1 MTGGD
6 SSNNL
11 AGLARIFNNPLSY
24 NVLPYK
30 NSYSRDGKIQY
41 TGFFIPAY
49 EVSLDPKFTDKRGVT
64 DSVAFKA
71 FYEDKRK
78 VMEGKDLMIY
88 CAEHCFTPEE
98 AILMQGDNIFD
109 SEIIAD
115 RLTHIRVFKEYT
127 KPEPMA
133 LLYDSSSTDKKKIRA
148 VSSRNSKLLVVEPPI
163 LDSDGNPYK
172 NLYVAGIDAIDIGTS
187 ESASDY
193 DVSDFCIVIK
203 KRLFGMNEPKY
214 VAMYKDRPKDIREAY
229 EIALKLCL

>member
-1 MTGGD
+1 
-6 SSNNL
+6 
-11 AGLARIFNNPLSY
+11 
-24 NVLPYK
+24 
-30 NSYSRDGKIQY
+30 
-41 TGFFIPAY
+41 
-49 EVSLDPKFTDKRGVT
+49 
-64 DSVAFKA
+64 
-71 FYEDKRK
+71 
-78 VMEGKDLMIY
+78 
-88 CAEHCFTPEE
+88 
-98 AILMQGDNIFD
+98 
-109 SEIIAD
+109 
-115 RLTHIRVFKEYT
+115 
-127 KPEPMA
+127 MA